1 MEPIS
6 CWIPSFKSSRD
17 RGRCLKT
24 FSFRYPQRKTS
35 HGLKSGDRAGHST
48 SPLRDQTP
56 REQQQQSPG
65 VHRSKPLWVLT
76 TVEANQPHD
85 TNLTSLAPLQPAQ
98 CPFEK
103 WEIFMPHPVSPQLS
117 KGLIPF
123 HSKRALVWRFRVTR
137 YNKP

>member
-1 MEPIS
+1 M
-6 CWIPSFKSSRD
+6 
-17 RGRCLKT
+17 
-24 FSFRYPQRKTS
+24 S

-56 REQQQQSPG
+56 REQQQQSPD

-85 TNLTSLAPLQPAQ
+85 TTPTSLPPLQPSQ

-103 WEIFMPHPVSPQLS
+103 WEIFMPHPVLYNLKLLKMGYKYTFIDPYIETM
-117 KGLIPF
+117 IP
-123 HSKRALVWRFRVTR
+123 
-137 YNKP
+137 N